1 MADKE
6 KKDLSDDIHI
16 QDLISQLLNHIDSYL
31 YNTER
36 KKEAFAYI
44 ISMWYLASEGRL
56 KDAYTQL
63 SASDIYTDLC
73 HADSVLYFKSLR
85 DRYLILNV
93 EITGRLLEEE
103 KNIVYIMCRLLE
115 KTGKEYYQDLCECLL
130 HNEQISKYISTSS
143 QFDMNDGIVILQ
155 FILNW
160 MKPNDRIFNP
170 ALGFFDL
177 PSYIPENCTYIGGSS
192 DEFRFHLSKLLW
204 AHSPVKHFIYPEEF
218 PKVENYKFLIWSDAV
233 SSKSQNGILSSMAI
247 KAGIRYHYRK
257 VFIDLLDRMDNHGKA
272 ACIILNGFWH
282 YKVYKKAKEHLIES
296 GCIDKIIF
304 LQGNRSILL
313 IDKGKEWGSRIKI
326 VDAHDISVYLESL
339 QSCISDSSR
348 NYLLDI
354 EKLKEDDYRLD
365 LADALRIKHRPIAK
379 KGMKLIQLKDILTY
393 HPLDYSTS
401 MLVYPQ

>member
-1 MADKE
+1 MITSNKWKAMAYKE
-6 KKDLSDDIHI
+6 IKDLSDDIHI

-56 KDAYTQL
+56 KDAYTQRL
-63 SASDIYTDLC
+63 ANNVYTDLS

-85 DRYLILNV
+85 DRYLLFNV

-103 KNIVYIMCRLLE
+103 KNIAYIMCRLHE
-115 KTGKEYYQDLCECLL
+115 KAGREYYQSLCEYLL
-130 HNEQISKYISTSS
+130 HDEKISRYFSTRG
-143 QFDMNDGIVILQ
+143 QFDMNNGIVILQ

-204 AHSPVKHFIYPEEF
+204 AHSPVTHFIYPEEF
-218 PKVENYKFLIWSDAV
+218 PETENYNFLIWSDAV

-247 KAGIRYHYRK
+247 KASIRSHYRK
-257 VFIDLLDRMDNHGKA
+257 VFTDLLDRMDNHGKA
-272 ACIILNGFWH
+272 VCIISNGFWH
-282 YKVYKKAKEHLIES
+282 YNVYKKAKEHIIES
-296 GCIDKIIF
+296 GYIDKIIF

-313 IDKGKEWGSRIKI
+313 IDKGKEWSNKIKL
-326 VDAHDISVYLESL
+326 VDIHDIPLCLEDL
-339 QSCISDSSR
+339 QNCLTDSSR
-348 NYLLDI
+348 TI
-354 EKLKEDDYRLD
+354 C
-365 LADALRIKHRPIAK
+365 
-379 KGMKLIQLKDILTY
+379 
-393 HPLDYSTS
+393 
-401 MLVYPQ
+401 

>member
-160 MKPNDRIFNP
+160 MKPNDRIFRS
-170 ALGFFDL
+170 A
-177 PSYIPENCTYIGGSS
+177 
-192 DEFRFHLSKLLW
+192 
-204 AHSPVKHFIYPEEF
+204 
-218 PKVENYKFLIWSDAV
+218 FLYT
-233 SSKSQNGILSSMAI
+233 GEL
-247 KAGIRYHYRK
+247 YLYRWK
-257 VFIDLLDRMDNHGKA
+257 
-272 ACIILNGFWH
+272 
-282 YKVYKKAKEHLIES
+282 
-296 GCIDKIIF
+296 
-304 LQGNRSILL
+304 
-313 IDKGKEWGSRIKI
+313 
-326 VDAHDISVYLESL
+326 
-339 QSCISDSSR
+339 
-348 NYLLDI
+348 
-354 EKLKEDDYRLD
+354 
-365 LADALRIKHRPIAK
+365 
-379 KGMKLIQLKDILTY
+379 
-393 HPLDYSTS
+393 
-401 MLVYPQ
+401 